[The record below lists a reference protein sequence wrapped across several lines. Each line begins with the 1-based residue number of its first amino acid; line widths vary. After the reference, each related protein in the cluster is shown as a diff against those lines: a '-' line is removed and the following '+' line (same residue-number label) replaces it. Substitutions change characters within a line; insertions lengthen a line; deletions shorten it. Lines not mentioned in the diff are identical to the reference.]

1 MHIHVSTAQYTSTV
15 QYMFVASCVA
25 CSAHLDLT
33 MLGAMQVSRY
43 GDLANYMIPVRLFT
57 LRCYA
62 TTISVQLC

>member
-1 MHIHVSTAQYTSTV
+1 
-15 QYMFVASCVA
+15 MFVASCVA